1 MKSTWHSKNF
11 LSVLFY
17 GQFIPL
23 HGIGTIIKAAQLL
36 EHEYIQWM
44 IIGKGQEESRV
55 RELVAL
61 HPLEHLNWIPWVPY
75 RELADW
81 IDHADVC
88 LGIFGDS
95 NKASRVIPNKVFQ
108 IIAMGKPLITRDSP
122 AIREL
127 LSPRMPGIYLIPPA
141 NAEALVAAIRKFRYE
156 RDSLKDIIL
165 HNAVRNKIQ
174 PASIGK
180 QLIELA
186 EKALYS

>member
-1 MKSTWHSKNF
+1 MKSTWHSENF

-23 HGIGTIIKAAQLL
+23 HGIDTILKAAQLL

-55 RELVAL
+55 RELVDL

-75 RELADW
+75 RELVDW

-127 LSPRMPGIYLIPPA
+127 LAPDMPGIYLIPPA
-141 NAEALVAAIRKFRYE
+141 NSEALVAAIRKFRYE
-156 RDSLKDIIL
+156 RDWLKDIIL
-165 HNAVRNKIQ
+165 HNAVRNRIKPIF
-174 PASIGK
+174 IGK
-180 QLIELA
+180 HLIELA
-186 EKALYS
+186 RSIR

>member
-1 MKSTWHSKNF
+1 MKSTWHSENF

-55 RELVAL
+55 RELVDL

-75 RELADW
+75 RELVYW

-95 NKASRVIPNKVFQ
+95 DKASRVIPNKVFQ

-127 LSPRMPGIYLIPPA
+127 LAPNMPGIYLIPPA
-141 NAEALVAAIRKFRYE
+141 NAGALVAAIRKFGSE
-156 RDSLKDIIL
+156 RDSLQDIIL
-165 HNAVRNKIQ
+165 HNTVRKKIQ

-180 QLIELA
+180 QLTELIRNA
-186 EKALYS
+186 FYS